1 MEAIAHSFF
10 PLSRLRER
18 VGERAGLARAHAR
31 DPLAN
36 LGEAVLL
43 GGYRALRSQG
53 VCPLPNP
60 LPQTGEGTDYEGRER
75 SAFCGESSAL
85 TLSRRRERGSETFES
100 DRDLVRIYHGA
111 RAPP

>member
-53 VCPLPNP
+53 LPSP
-60 LPQTGEGTDYEGRER
+60 
-75 SAFCGESSAL
+75 
-85 TLSRRRERGSETFES
+85 
-100 DRDLVRIYHGA
+100 
-111 RAPP
+111 